1 MSLVVVESEGS
12 SVDSDDV
19 SDSLDDWQIFES
31 LGVENEGGVVAG
43 VSGSLLV
50 FDVEGW
56 INDLEGADVSLLV
69 GLVWESGINDNCIKV
84 LWLWGGEGS
93 LGQLNVFVLFK
104 FKF

>member
-1 MSLVVVESEGS
+1 M
-12 SVDSDDV
+12 DSDDV

-31 LGVENEGGVVAG
+31 LGVENKGGIVAG
-43 VSGSLLV
+43 VTSSLLV
-50 FDVEGW
+50 LDVEGW

-69 GLVWESGINDNCIKV
+69 GLVGEGSINDNCIEV